1 MRIAFI
7 DENNTV
13 QNVIVA
19 TGMDEKTKQIF
30 LDENARMYGSVWAL
44 EIEDD
49 SAPVWSGGTWSNE
62 EGFLPP
68 PQPEVVDGTSE
79 VIEEPIAMLEE
90 PQPEPLPEAQEPE
103 A

>member
-49 SAPVWSGGTWSNE
+49 SVPVWGGGTWSNE

-68 PQPEVVDGTSE
+68 PQPAVVEGTSE
-79 VIEEPIAMLEE
+79 VIEEPIAMLDET
-90 PQPEPLPEAQEPE
+90 QPEPLPEPTEPE
-103 A
+103 L